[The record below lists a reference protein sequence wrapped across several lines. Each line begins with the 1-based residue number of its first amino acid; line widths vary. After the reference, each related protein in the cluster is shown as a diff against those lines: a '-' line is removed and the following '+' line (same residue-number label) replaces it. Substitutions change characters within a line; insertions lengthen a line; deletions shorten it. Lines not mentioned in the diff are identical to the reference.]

1 MTTKKKAF
9 VKVGSKKSGVS
20 KKQIDGVSENGA
32 PANEALKTDTVESNG
47 ATVLLSEK
55 ELNQPIDRILEATN
69 PNAPHNLVRF
79 SYSEQCYKFEH
90 SVDHTA
96 FHLVEDGTMMLSTEK
111 TEAEPS
117 TKPLRNQF
125 NFSER
130 ATQTFNQPIRERSV
144 VSEPPPSKE
153 FSANANQWAI
163 YDAYMEYFEN
173 QKKINA
179 KAATSSQKKGES
191 KGEREEQKRDKS
203 KINHEIL
210 YSESMRRAAKL
221 MERMVNQN
229 SHDEILQ
236 DFKFWDD
243 ESDPY
248 RKPAGSLLP
257 LWSFNSEKA
266 GKRQVTSICWNPKYH
281 DLFAVGYGSYDFT
294 KQRSGVICCYTLKN
308 PSYPEYTFTTEAGV
322 MCLDFH
328 PKHPSLL
335 AVGLY
340 DGTCM
345 IFDLRQ
351 KENRPLIFSTVKTG
365 KHSDVVWQVCWENE
379 SLNNSLSFF
388 SISSDGRVTN
398 WTLSKNELQYTDAM
412 QLKLEYSLIGLAGG
426 TCFDFNKKHEQ
437 IFVVGTEEGKIFE
450 CSKAYNSQY
459 LQTYDGHSMTVYS
472 IKWNPFHPE
481 VFLSCS
487 ADWTVKLW
495 HRDYKKQLMSFDLGS
510 SVGDVAWAPYSSTTF
525 AAVTDDGKVHV
536 FDLSIVKHDSLCHQ
550 SVIKKAKLTH
560 VAFNPSEKI
569 ILVSDD
575 KGLTQTLK
583 LSPNLRVI
591 TPIMTSED
599 SAQPTQA
606 HGAPNNAFK
615 KLENEEELRIETEIK
630 KLNEVLD
637 IAKRTNDIL

>member
-1 MTTKKKAF
+1 MMLKDGEEAKRAAAYQSQQQQQQQHEPVETSDASTNTTLQSSSY
-9 VKVGSKKSGVS
+9 GSMS
-20 KKQIDGVSENGA
+20 
-32 PANEALKTDTVESNG
+32 TDTNDLES
-47 ATVLLSEK
+47 
-55 ELNQPIDRILEATN
+55 
-69 PNAPHNLVRF
+69 
-79 SYSEQCYKFEH
+79 
-90 SVDHTA
+90 
-96 FHLVEDGTMMLSTEK
+96 
-111 TEAEPS
+111 S

-130 ATQTFNQPIRERSV
+130 ATQTFNQPMKDRSV
-144 VSEPPPSKE
+144 MSEPPPSKE

-163 YDAYMEYFEN
+163 YDAYMEYFEQ
-173 QKKINA
+173 QKKLALKSN
-179 KAATSSQKKGES
+179 SSNKKGDS
-191 KGEREEQKRDKS
+191 KSDDDDERKKDKN
-203 KINHEIL
+203 KVHHEIL
-210 YSESMRRAAKL
+210 YSANMKKSAKL

-257 LWSFNSEKA
+257 LWSFSSEKS
-266 GKRQVTSICWNPKYH
+266 GKRQVTAICWNPKYH
-281 DLFAVGYGSYDFT
+281 DMFAVGYGSYDFM
-294 KQRSGVICCYTLKN
+294 KQKTGVICCYTLKN
-308 PSYPEYTFTTEAGV
+308 PSYPEYSFTTETGV

-351 KENRPLIFSTVKTG
+351 KENKPLILSTVKTG
-365 KHSDVVWQVCWENE
+365 KHSGVVWQVFWEKE
-379 SLNNSLSFF
+379 TISNSLSFF
-388 SISSDGRVTN
+388 STSSDGRVTN
-398 WTLSKNELQYTDAM
+398 WTLSKNELQYTDVM
-412 QLKLEYSLIGLAGG
+412 HLKLESSRSPSNSSAVNSSTTVNGNGGGNNAAMSSSTALAKSMRASAVTEDASDDYLIGLAGG
-426 TCFDFNKKHEQ
+426 TCFDFNKKHDQ

-459 LQTYDGHSMTVYS
+459 LQTYEGHSMTVYS
-472 IKWNPFHPE
+472 VKWNYYHPS

-495 HRDYKKQLMSFDLGS
+495 HRDYKKALMTFDLGS

-525 AAVTDDGKVHV
+525 AAVTEDGKVHV
-536 FDLSIVKHDSLCHQ
+536 FDLSIVKHDSLCRQ
-550 SVIKKAKLTH
+550 AVIKKAKLTH
-560 VAFNPSEKI
+560 VAFNPSEHI
-569 ILVSDD
+569 VMVSDD
-575 KGLTQTLK
+575 KGQVQTLK

-591 TPIMTSED
+591 TPIRAEEG
-599 SAQPTQA
+599 AQATQA
-606 HGAPNNAFK
+606 VAHLQASLANPQAR
-615 KLENEEELRIETEIK
+615 LDTEIA

-637 IAKRTNDIL
+637 IAIRTNDII